1 MAIRLSLFRVF
12 LLGFL
17 LAAVGCAGSPIAR
30 FYTLSPVVATAEVKS
45 PQEAP
50 GKDLAVGIGPIR
62 IPEYL
67 LRKEIV
73 TRMDENRIDLAE
85 YDLWGGTLQD
95 DFLRILLEN
104 LNLLLGGS
112 RVSLIPWP
120 GIGAVDYRVGVE
132 VSRFD
137 GSLGREVVLIATWI
151 IRESKGNTIAR
162 IRTSR
167 IQESAGGQTYEGLV
181 GGMSR
186 ALARLSRE
194 ISEEIKTLPR

>member
-1 MAIRLSLFRVF
+1 M
-12 LLGFL
+12 
-17 LAAVGCAGSPIAR
+17 
-30 FYTLSPVVATAEVKS
+30 EVKS
-45 PQEAP
+45 LKETL
-50 GKDLAVGIGPIR
+50 GKDLTVGVGPVR
-62 IPEYL
+62 LPEYL

-73 TRMDENRIDLAE
+73 TRVDENRVELAE

-95 DFLRILLEN
+95 DFSRILLEN
-104 LNLLLGGS
+104 LNLLVAGN
-112 RVSLIPWP
+112 RVSLLPWP

-137 GSLGREVVLIATWI
+137 GSLGREVVLIATWT
-151 IRESKGNTIAR
+151 IRESKGNRIVL

-167 IQESAGGQTYEGLV
+167 IQEPAGAQTYEGLV

-186 ALARLSRE
+186 AVVRLSRE